1 MICSFDFEKFTEEF
15 AYRFEGSDVKLRF
28 TMLSDSELHVDLLG
42 SYEWDFDTFESYIGS
57 VDITL
62 ERSEVTIHTVAH
74 SNVDTFKD
82 IAREVVQDCISFRW
96 ELQYSDLSTMRSA
109 MFPEKEK

>member
-96 ELQYSDLSTMRSA
+96 ELQYSDLSDMQSA